1 MTQLQFA
8 ELVTQY
14 EKLVY
19 TICYQM
25 VRDHHTAQD
34 LAQETFL
41 SAYRNIDTCP
51 PEYIKP
57 WLARIA
63 SNKAKDHLKSA
74 YHRRIYATEDEVL
87 PEAGSALFIQPQQPE
102 DLAQQ
107 QDMLTQI
114 RGYVLRLEEPYHKV
128 SVLYFLEEKT
138 VEEIAGLLDRPSKT
152 VHTQLY
158 RAKRMLQQHLK
169 GDGLV

>member
-1 MTQLQFA
+1 MTQQQFA
-8 ELVTQY
+8 ALVTQY

-41 SAYRNIDTCP
+41 SAYRSIDTCP
-51 PEYIKP
+51 PEYTKP

-63 SNKAKDHLKSA
+63 TNKAKDHLKSA
-74 YHRRIYATEDEVL
+74 YHRRMYPTEDEAL
-87 PEAGSALFIQPQQPE
+87 PEAGSALFLRPEQPE
-102 DLAQQ
+102 DTAQQ
-107 QDMLTQI
+107 QDMLAHIQKHI
-114 RGYVLRLEEPYHKV
+114 LLLEEPYHKV

-138 VEEIAGLLDRPSKT
+138 VEEIAVLLGRPSKT

-158 RAKRMLQQHLK
+158 RAKHLLQQNLK